1 MPVISITDETAESV
15 EAFLQER
22 DDPFPEAIALDEY
35 RRSFLAY
42 GVSGTPSF
50 VLVDAQGR
58 IESISTG
65 YRRSEGLK
73 IENWAWGERAGSAGS
88 TSQ

>member
-1 MPVISITDETAESV
+1 VISITDETAESV
-15 EAFLQER
+15 EAFFQER

-65 YRRSEGLK
+65 YRRSEGLR
-73 IENWAWGERAGSAGS
+73 IENWVWDEGAGAAGSS
-88 TSQ
+88 SQ